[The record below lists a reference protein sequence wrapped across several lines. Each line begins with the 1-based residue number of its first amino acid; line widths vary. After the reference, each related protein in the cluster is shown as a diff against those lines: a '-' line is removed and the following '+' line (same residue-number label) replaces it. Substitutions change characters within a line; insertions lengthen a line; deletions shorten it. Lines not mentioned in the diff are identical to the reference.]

1 MTAPLWR
8 DTYATFSEA
17 LDLNI
22 RTTKRYVAEGRIRC
36 VRLAPKVVRLEPPA
50 EFVAREGRFSG
61 PEPDINENGEP
72 TATT

>member
-1 MTAPLWR
+1 MPTAPVWR
-8 DTYATFSEA
+8 DTYASFGQA

-22 RTTKRYVAEGRIRC
+22 RTVKKYAAEGRIRV

-61 PEPDINENGEP
+61 PEPSP
-72 TATT
+72 TDQT